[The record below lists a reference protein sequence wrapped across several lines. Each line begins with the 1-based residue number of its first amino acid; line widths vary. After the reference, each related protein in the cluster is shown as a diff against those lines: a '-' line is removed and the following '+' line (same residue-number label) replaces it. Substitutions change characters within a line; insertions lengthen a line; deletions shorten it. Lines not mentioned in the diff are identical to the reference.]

1 VHVTA
6 QPRSPRVAVAI
17 RTATGAFALVLASCS
32 AHAPDPLES
41 YTDRGDA
48 CQQAVSAIS
57 YADDVLKPLGQEHFQ
72 DFNEEVR
79 SKIAAVAGT
88 LALEAHDWPSGE
100 IHRQA
105 DAVQELA
112 ERAKSP
118 DPSSGRER
126 ALLEY
131 RAEAAKLVLMC
142 EDATG
147 EH

>member
-1 VHVTA
+1 MRA
-6 QPRSPRVAVAI
+6 KPRSARVAVAI
-17 RTATGAFALVLASCS
+17 RTATGTFALLLASCS
-32 AHAPDPLES
+32 AHAADPLES

-48 CQQAVSAIS
+48 CQQAISAIS
-57 YADDVLKPLGQEHFQ
+57 YADDALKPLGQEHFQ

-88 LALEAHDWPSGE
+88 LALEAHDLPSAE
-100 IHRQA
+100 IRRKA
-105 DAVQELA
+105 DAVQALA

-131 RAEAAKLVLMC
+131 RGEAAKLVLMC
-142 EDATG
+142 EDATAKQ
-147 EH
+147 